1 MAVKKIIWSKRASEE
16 FKEIL
21 NFFIERNGNTVY
33 SLKLLTEVQRL
44 IKTLSRSEQIGRI
57 TSNKITRVIS
67 MDVYLIFYELNN
79 DTIEIVSFWDNRQD
93 PEKRFIQKRS

>member
-33 SLKLLTEVQRL
+33 SLKLLAEVQGL
-44 IKTLSRSEQIGRI
+44 IKTLSRSELIGRI

-67 MDVYLIFYELNN
+67 MDVYLIFYKINN

-93 PEKRFIQKRS
+93 PEKRLIK

>member
-21 NFFIERNGNTVY
+21 NFFIERNGNTDY
-33 SLKLLTEVQRL
+33 SLKLFTEVQRL
-44 IKTLSRSEQIGRI
+44 IKTLSRSELIGSI

-67 MDVYLIFYELNN
+67 MDVYLIFYEINN

-93 PEKRFIQKRS
+93 PEKRLIK